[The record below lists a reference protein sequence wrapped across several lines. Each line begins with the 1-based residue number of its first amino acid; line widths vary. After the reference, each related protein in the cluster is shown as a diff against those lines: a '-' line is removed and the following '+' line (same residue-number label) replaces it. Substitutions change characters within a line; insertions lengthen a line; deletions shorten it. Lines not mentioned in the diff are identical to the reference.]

1 MMQANCSKAYSPVG
15 AVNTVFSIVVSTDA
29 CLGQASSSVSEA
41 LSEHLS
47 RTSSLTHFTCMFSYR
62 YNRVS
67 TTILKILQ
75 SKRALDKPVLVYI
88 IT

>member
-1 MMQANCSKAYSPVG
+1 
-15 AVNTVFSIVVSTDA
+15 
-29 CLGQASSSVSEA
+29 
-41 LSEHLS
+41 
-47 RTSSLTHFTCMFSYR
+47 LTHFTCMFSYR